1 MAPEKYLPCYIVS
14 DSCVRMVATVAS
26 LESFR
31 LPCCSCSDTLRTVAG
46 AGRPVVG
53 DPGLPKGDRYTA
65 LFVVLNTALHCITIT
80 VLYIESYSAQCTLH
94 FTALNSTALD
104 GTALS
109 NCIRWFRTRQ
119 RHVTQGVP
127 DLLESHQPGLGLEC
141 RQEE

>member
-1 MAPEKYLPCYIVS
+1 
-14 DSCVRMVATVAS
+14 MVVTVAS

-94 FTALNSTALD
+94 FTALNSTALN
-104 GTALS
+104 GTSLSNSVTAL
-109 NCIRWFRTRQ
+109 NGTRQ